1 MMAYRNPGKI
11 SRAVSC
17 GNLRRARRRGR
28 GFGLV
33 EVMVTVGFAGIVLL
47 GFAASTIAVAR
58 NSAASRNAAAATA
71 LAQQQVEVL
80 RVLPLDA
87 AGVTPGNYVDAGN
100 PMQANGDPNGIFERT
115 WTVSAPDTPA
125 MGLKT
130 ITVTV
135 AWTDY
140 GAHQTSVGAYVRCS
154 TVPCL

>member
-1 MMAYRNPGKI
+1 MMAFRRSDEIRRTASRRNP
-11 SRAVSC
+11 
-17 GNLRRARRRGR
+17 RRARRRGR

-33 EVMVTVGFAGIVLL
+33 EVIVTVGFASIVLL

-58 NSAASRNAAAATA
+58 NSAGSRNAAAATA
-71 LAQQQVEVL
+71 LAQQQIEAL

-130 ITVTV
+130 ITVNV